1 LFHASTGWIP
11 PLPARNSSF
20 EAFFFF
26 VFLQGILNTDCRS
39 AICNKS
45 FDFARQFALK
55 KISHPRSNLN
65 RQFLFRSWDI
75 QKHKSV
81 TAVAA
86 VKAMNP
92 AAGRYKSLELRVGA
106 DTENIFNDDFFHELD
121 GVANALGQ

>member
-1 LFHASTGWIP
+1 
-11 PLPARNSSF
+11 
-20 EAFFFF
+20 
-26 VFLQGILNTDCRS
+26 
-39 AICNKS
+39 
-45 FDFARQFALK
+45 
-55 KISHPRSNLN
+55 
-65 RQFLFRSWDI
+65 
-75 QKHKSV
+75 V